1 MLGFRVASAWCHARN
16 DLAAVSAIDA
26 KVRVGRQDDRVGK
39 RLAHPDE
46 AGIGEA
52 HRNVRVLLHETQ
64 DAIELVRQVERED
77 NRATA
82 KKRTEGWLAPRP
94 EKVAVRAAGKR
105 ERAARTNRSRTMSDL
120 EQWRSRDSVSRSAT
134 TAAGRRT
141 VSVFI
146 CRIVRRFCH
155 RCKTRHPAEK
165 EVTSSGPLSCRG

>member
-64 DAIELVRQVERED
+64 DAIELVRKVERED

-82 KKRTEGWLAPRP
+82 KKRTEGWLAPQP
-94 EKVAVRAAGKR
+94 EKVERFGANGIAGFPR
-105 ERAARTNRSRTMSDL
+105 RWHTRGLRHCPPMVTVATA
-120 EQWRSRDSVSRSAT
+120 QQRDHEPGVNEDACGHT
-134 TAAGRRT
+134 
-141 VSVFI
+141 
-146 CRIVRRFCH
+146 
-155 RCKTRHPAEK
+155 P
-165 EVTSSGPLSCRG
+165 SS